1 MTYHSTKNNPR
12 FHPRKMWI
20 SGFIIAMF
28 SVLPGV
34 ASAND
39 LYVKDGDSF
48 VLNGEEV
55 RLWGVDAMEL
65 SQFCQKDR
73 RDYPCGQ
80 LAKVHLQN
88 LIGRRIN
95 LKVEEIGRP
104 DLQAQLVAE
113 KISEQLQRRASF
125 RRTMKRAAEE
135 SMDAGAKG
143 IKVQLA
149 GRLGGAEMAR
159 REKHISGSIPLST
172 IRAKISYGFSEALTA
187 QGHIGVQVWIN
198 QGNYGDEIDGSDAKT
213 GQASKG
219 PKRSY
224 KR

>member
-1 MTYHSTKNNPR
+1 MMTYHSTKNNPR

-88 LIGRRIN
+88 LIGRHDLRCERMPAA
-95 LKVEEIGRP
+95 KKETRTVARCFIG
-104 DLQAQLVAE
+104 DLDVGRE
-113 KISEQLQRRASF
+113 MVRAGW
-125 RRTMKRAAEE
+125 A
-135 SMDAGAKG
+135 
-143 IKVQLA
+143 
-149 GRLGGAEMAR
+149 
-159 REKHISGSIPLST
+159 
-172 IRAKISYGFSEALTA
+172 
-187 QGHIGVQVWIN
+187 
-198 QGNYGDEIDGSDAKT
+198 IDYRYF
-213 GQASKG
+213 SKG
-219 PKRSY
+219 FYAEAENQAREQKNGVWEGRFQQPRNWRKYNPY
-224 KR
+224 K